1 VTIVFALGVV
11 LLYAMRPP
19 SILASGQPDPF
30 TVGTAILLVGYFLF
44 PVLGL
49 LAAVLLLVALL
60 LVAAH
65 LVESRRARGIVG
77 NPAGNDT
84 DGQRGIRELLQDSR
98 SQALLVPLGAAFLAS
113 FYLAFMALRAG
124 DTMHIDVTALSTAFA
139 FCAGLAIAA
148 GLAVVLLLHEGA
160 LGARFGL
167 AIGLLVFALLAMF
180 SIGLVILPI
189 ALLLL
194 GFAVRQLAGR
204 RSGQAVRAALAGA
217 IIGVGAVAYLL
228 VLIQPAAAECRAN
241 GGGATSSGGLF
252 GSTAVSQGG
261 SSLPNG
267 GSSGYIDEGD
277 DIAYFTCRE
286 GKLAD
291 FHREALPAGT
301 WLVATDPSA
310 TVGRNMTVVFRLRPA
325 AGASVPAD
333 GFDFSVTCRT
343 CSEPRPIVRAHANR
357 LGARAPGTPG
367 AAVTFA
373 GQVVFPAAGSWFT
386 SPYDGA
392 IEVR

>member
-1 VTIVFALGVV
+1 MAIVVALGVV
-11 LLYAMRPP
+11 LLYAIRPP

-60 LVAAH
+60 LVAVH

-77 NPAGNDT
+77 NPAGNDP

-98 SQALLVPLGAAFLAS
+98 SQALLIPLGAAFLAG
-113 FYLAFMALRAG
+113 FYLVFITLRAG
-124 DTMHIDVTALSTAFA
+124 DSMHIDVTALSTAFA
-139 FCAGLAIAA
+139 FCAGMAIAA
-148 GLAVVLLLHEGA
+148 GLAVVLLLREGA
-160 LGARFGL
+160 LGARFSM
-167 AIGLLVFALLAMF
+167 AIGLLVFALLAIF

-194 GFAVRQLAGR
+194 GFGVRQLARR

-217 IIGVGAVAYLL
+217 VIGVGAVAYLL
-228 VLIQPAAAECRAN
+228 VLIQPAAAECRAD
-241 GGGATSSGGLF
+241 GGVATSSGGLF
-252 GSTAVSQGG
+252 GSTALSQGG
-261 SSLPNG
+261 SSMPNG
-267 GSSGYIDEGD
+267 DSSGYIDEGD
-277 DIAYFTCRE
+277 RIAYFTCRD
-286 GKLAD
+286 GKLTA
-291 FHREALPAGT
+291 FHRDALPVGK
-301 WLVATDPSA
+301 WVVATDPSA
-310 TVGRNMTVVFRLRPA
+310 TVGRIVMVVFRVRPA
-325 AGASVPAD
+325 AGDSVPAD
-333 GFDFSVTCRT
+333 GFDFSVMCRT

-357 LGARAPGTPG
+357 LGTRAPGTPG
-367 AAVTFA
+367 ASVTFA
-373 GQVVFPAAGSWFT
+373 GQVVFPEAGSWFT